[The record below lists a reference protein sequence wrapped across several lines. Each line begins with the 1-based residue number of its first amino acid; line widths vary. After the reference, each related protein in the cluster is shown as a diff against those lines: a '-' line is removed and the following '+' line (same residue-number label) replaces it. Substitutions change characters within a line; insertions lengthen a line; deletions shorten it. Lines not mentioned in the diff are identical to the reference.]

1 MARPLRLQYPGAVY
15 HVMARG
21 HERSPIYRD
30 DEDRLSFL
38 ADLARVVQETRFVVH
53 AYCLMTNHFHLLL
66 ETPEAN
72 LAAGMH
78 RLNARYSQAFNFR
91 HGRIGHLLEG
101 RYKALV
107 IEKERHLLELCRYV
121 VLNPVR
127 AGLVRSVG
135 GWRWSNFEATCG
147 EVDRPAFL
155 EVDWTLRCFGTRRA
169 RARLGYRKFVSEG
182 KGAADPIKKTAG
194 QVFLGGPAFLE
205 EMKRRLEGKALS
217 PEISSSQRQSAFVSL
232 ARIDDAVAEEYGI
245 PKESLRAAWSRG
257 EPRAVVAYLARKLTG
272 LPSKRIAELLD
283 VTGGRVS
290 QLVRQVEQSDD
301 GRLAERVDR
310 LRRSLRQAA
319 GSQ

>member
-1 MARPLRLQYPGAVY
+1 
-15 HVMARG
+15 
-21 HERSPIYRD
+21 
-30 DEDRLSFL
+30 
-38 ADLARVVQETRFVVH
+38 
-53 AYCLMTNHFHLLL
+53 
-66 ETPEAN
+66 
-72 LAAGMH
+72 
-78 RLNARYSQAFNFR
+78 
-91 HGRIGHLLEG
+91 
-101 RYKALV
+101 
-107 IEKERHLLELCRYV
+107 
-121 VLNPVR
+121 
-127 AGLVRSVG
+127 VG
-135 GWRWSNFEATCG
+135 GWRWSSFEATCG